1 MFVLKFILF
10 VHVWLWIV
18 FGNIR
23 ILWLEWRLDRDERL
37 TRRLARVENRVRHR
51 ERRLQDL
58 GW

>member
-1 MFVLKFILF
+1 MFVLKFLLF

-23 ILWLEWRLDRDERL
+23 ILWLEWRLDREDRLQRRL
-37 TRRLARVENRVRHR
+37 TRVENRVMAR
-51 ERRLQDL
+51 ERRLQQL